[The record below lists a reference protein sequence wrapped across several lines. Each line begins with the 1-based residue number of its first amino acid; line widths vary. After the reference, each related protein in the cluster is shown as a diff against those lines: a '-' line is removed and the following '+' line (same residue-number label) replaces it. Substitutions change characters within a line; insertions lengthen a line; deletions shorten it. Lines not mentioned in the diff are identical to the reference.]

1 MNRSLPVVAMAL
13 AAALLGGCDS
23 GGGSPAGSAAPKM
36 EVRVY
41 SVPPEQTD
49 ALRETFNK
57 VFSTSETAAI
67 GKASSPAPGQL
78 VVLAPANLQGSI
90 EASIRSLTANRPQ
103 AADKGPSQQ
112 MRLSF
117 WSVDAIPENGRDD
130 LELDPLQGAL
140 EETRKQ
146 LGPVRFVLRDEVG
159 AVSSPGEQVERSW
172 LGAKLTNESGRP
184 QRQLSYKLEDRGNG
198 LMLNMHVLE
207 QVPVV
212 LAHEGQNMVEYLNIG
227 ADTTTAIRPGQ
238 TLVITRNPIPKDA
251 VSTGEPTVSNRTT
264 RLYVVRVD
272 ELPAH

>member
-1 MNRSLPVVAMAL
+1 MNRILLIATVLLVV
-13 AAALLGGCDS
+13 LLSGCES
-23 GGGSPAGSAAPKM
+23 GGSAGGSAPPKM

-41 SVPPEQTD
+41 TVPPEQTD

-57 VFSTSETAAI
+57 VFSTTENAAI

-78 VVLAPANLQGSI
+78 VVLAPANLQGSV
-90 EASIRSLTANRPQ
+90 ESTIRSLTTNKPAAPAQ
-103 AADKGPSQQ
+103 AAGQQ

-130 LELDPLQGAL
+130 LELDSLQSAL

-159 AVSSPGEQVERSW
+159 AVSSPGERVERSW

-184 QRQLSYKLEDRGNG
+184 QRRLAYKIEDRGSG
-198 LMLNMHVLE
+198 LMLNLSINE
-207 QVPVV
+207 QVPIV
-212 LAHEGQNMVEYLNIG
+212 LAHEGQNLVQYLDIG
-227 ADTTTAIRPGQ
+227 AETTTSIRPGQ

-264 RLYVVRVD
+264 RLYLVRVD
-272 ELPAH
+272 ELPR